1 MKFTVE
7 VGETEKI
14 KIEFSRNWIT
24 GAMNTMGKWRD
35 GFLFDHCP
43 GKGVRAARKRKET
56 RPRHPALSP
65 VLSRI

>member
-35 GFLFDHCP
+35 GKWRD
-43 GKGVRAARKRKET
+43 GKWRDRRGWHSCFFPAAKQF
-56 RPRHPALSP
+56 SQF
-65 VLSRI
+65 SRL

>member
-7 VGETEKI
+7 VGQTEKI

-35 GFLFDHCP
+35 GKWRDRRGWHRCFFP
-43 GKGVRAARKRKET
+43 AAKQF
-56 RPRHPALSP
+56 SQF
-65 VLSRI
+65 SRL

>member
-35 GFLFDHCP
+35 RRGWHSCFFP
-43 GKGVRAARKRKET
+43 AAKQF
-56 RPRHPALSP
+56 SQF
-65 VLSRI
+65 SRL